1 MNFYLSI
8 KIKEIYNVRLNREI
22 MNVGQLPKQNSLK
35 AFHLDEMVKIIL
47 GAQELGVRP
56 CRNTKIKL
64 K

>member
-1 MNFYLSI
+1 
-8 KIKEIYNVRLNREI
+8 

-35 AFHLDEMVKIIL
+35 AFQLDEMVKIIL

-56 CRNTKIKL
+56 FRNTKIKL